1 MVFENNIIEGKTI
14 EDVWRDATWC
24 CVRNGYNYKIEKGSY
39 EGQQRRQLE
48 YVVVKIIE
56 PWERPLAVTT
66 PEGSGIPSPTSEES
80 INEYFISYIMGDE
93 VAEGEDYSYGEF
105 ITKQIDKIIEILN
118 ESNGHSNQATISI
131 GVPSSVYQNDP
142 PCLRCISFK
151 KVNDKLNMTV
161 YFRSWDCY
169 SGMPENLGGLQLLKE
184 YVLANLNFDVD
195 DGEIIAFSDGLHIYE
210 QYFSLVNSLCVDK
223 IKE

>member
-14 EDVWRDATWC
+14 EDVWRDAIWC

-48 YVVVKIIE
+48 YAVVKIIE
-56 PWERPLAVTT
+56 PWKRPLAVTT

-80 INEYFISYIMGDE
+80 INKYFISYIMGDE

-118 ESNGHSNQATISI
+118 KSNGYSNQATISI
-131 GVPSSVYQNDP
+131 GDSSSIHQNDP

-151 KVNDKLNMTV
+151 RVNDKLNMTV

-169 SGMPENLGGLQLLKE
+169 SGFPENLGGLQLLKE
-184 YVLANLNFDVD
+184 YVLANLDFDIY

-210 QYFSLVNSLCVDK
+210 QYFGLVNSLCVDK